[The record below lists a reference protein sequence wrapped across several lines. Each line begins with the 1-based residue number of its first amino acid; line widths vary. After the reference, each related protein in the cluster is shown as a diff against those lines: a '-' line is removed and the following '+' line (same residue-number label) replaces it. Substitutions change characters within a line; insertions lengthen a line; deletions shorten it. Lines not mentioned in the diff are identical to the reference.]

1 MGYEIQFEGYL
12 KLSKPLT
19 VERQRWFNDWSEI
32 RKQHYGSE
40 MLNNHYKGV
49 GSLDGDYGENG
60 EFFGYVPSELIESY
74 DETYNWE
81 EYEQWINGE
90 NPLMFPIEGKQNNP
104 PSNQPSLWCNWK
116 IEGDT
121 LFCGLEDGYGKFYGY
136 LEWLEYIRLNI
147 LSKWGIHFKEGNS
160 IRWRGEDFDDIG
172 MVEYDESGNQIIKCW
187 EQI

>member
-1 MGYEIQFEGYL
+1 MGYETQFEGYL

-172 MVEYDESGNQIIKCW
+172 MVEYDESGNQIIECW
-187 EQI
+187 E